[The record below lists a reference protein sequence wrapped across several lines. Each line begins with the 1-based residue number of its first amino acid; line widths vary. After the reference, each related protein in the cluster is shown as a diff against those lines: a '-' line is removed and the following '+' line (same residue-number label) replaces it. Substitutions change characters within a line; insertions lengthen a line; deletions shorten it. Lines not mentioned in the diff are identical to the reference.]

1 MQNKSKT
8 TILLGA
14 GAMIPYGGPK
24 TEELSDRLLVNS
36 SCRQLFEHIKN
47 DIKGTC
53 NFETMLCALEQIL
66 EWKIAAS
73 NSNSDNDV
81 FTKMLK
87 PCFEYKNTFSRSDLW
102 AIYVE
107 AVNEIIER
115 VKEYDCYPPSCPIKR
130 EELAN
135 FILNKSRK
143 SALKI
148 YTLNYDRLIPKIIN
162 QVGGEI
168 YEGISNQEFNYDIEK
183 FVNHKLTHFNLH
195 GSIYNDYKPGKG
207 VTLSDEPIDFYHQY
221 FIEGGNPQEQKIF
234 LPIITGYSKSQR
246 IISEPFNFGLGA
258 FMYDCNTSDR
268 IVVAGYSFGDP
279 HINSILKK
287 FVKKDS
293 TDIVIID
300 YSKNHTVLPEC
311 FRDYAYQ
318 VFNIPQSEFD
328 TSKDGEYK
336 EISSRLSVYLKGF
349 ETYIKEDCK

>member
-1 MQNKSKT
+1 MQHKSKT

-14 GAMIPYGGPK
+14 GAMIPYGGHK
-24 TEELSDRLLVNS
+24 TEELSDRLLFNS
-36 SCRQLFEHIKN
+36 SCRLLFKHIKN
-47 DIKGTC
+47 DIKGIC

-66 EWKIAAS
+66 EWKIATG

-81 FTKMLK
+81 FTKMLE
-87 PCFEYKNTFSRSDLW
+87 PYFEYKNKFSRKDLW
-102 AIYVE
+102 IIYEEAI
-107 AVNEIIER
+107 NEIIGR
-115 VKEYDCYPPSCPIKR
+115 VKEYDCYTPSYPIKR

-148 YTLNYDRLIPKIIN
+148 YTLNYDRLLPNVIN

-168 YEGISNQEFNYDIEK
+168 YEGIISKEFNYDIEK

-234 LPIITGYSKSQR
+234 LPFITGYSKSQR
-246 IISEPFNFGLGA
+246 MMSEPFNFGLGA

-268 IVVAGYSFGDP
+268 IFVAGYSFGDP